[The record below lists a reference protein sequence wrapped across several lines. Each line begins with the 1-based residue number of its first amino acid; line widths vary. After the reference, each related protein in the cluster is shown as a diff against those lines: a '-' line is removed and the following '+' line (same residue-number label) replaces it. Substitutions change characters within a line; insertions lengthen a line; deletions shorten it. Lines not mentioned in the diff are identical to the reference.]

1 MRKIYT
7 FLALCLIFIGATSAM
22 AADGRTFKDF
32 EINLV
37 TTSAPTLPEGVTQ
50 ISYPSYGV
58 NYRNGDNHGT
68 SWYAIQFDVD
78 GPVKITLGGCEY
90 AKDNYQWV
98 DGHIEDAAGNV
109 LCENVGICAAGCKGS
124 RQEGAGCEG
133 QRRLRAQLSVPQ
145 EVGS

>member
-1 MRKIYT
+1 MRKICT
-7 FLALCLIFIGATSAM
+7 LFALCLIFMGVTSAM
-22 AADGRTFKDF
+22 AADGGTFKDF

-58 NYRNGDNHGT
+58 QYRNGDSHGT

-98 DGHIEDAAGNV
+98 DGHIEDVAG
-109 LCENVGICAAGCKGS
+109 K
-124 RQEGAGCEG
+124 
-133 QRRLRAQLSVPQ
+133 
-145 EVGS
+145 

>member
-68 SWYAIQFDVD
+68 SWYAIQFDVP
-78 GPVKITLGGCEY
+78 GPVKITIGGCQYINNGNEGY
-90 AKDNYQWV
+90 VTDDKDTK
-98 DGHIEDAAGNV
+98 
-109 LCENVGICAAGCKGS
+109 L
-124 RQEGAGCEG
+124 
-133 QRRLRAQLSVPQ
+133 
-145 EVGS
+145 